1 MTIVNWLD
9 TVLKYKWTSLCTDT
23 IAITNIIFKPQEET
37 EHKNKFL
44 LSSKYSAHVTSELRQ
59 PDPETHTK
67 PNAWSVSEEKE
78 KDWLLTL
85 PHLVRSS
92 MSTSMES
99 CSMCRSSR
107 SISKWTSSSFR
118 PETSII
124 TIISLLFHN
133 TYKLS
138 QLLWPFKPHSCGI
151 LELGI
156 PVYLLAWGS
165 SDQSLQCQSPH
176 RRNVGM

>member
-1 MTIVNWLD
+1 MLQYSFQNWLD

-23 IAITNIIFKPQEET
+23 IVITNIIIFKPQEET
-37 EHKNKFL
+37 EHKNSFL
-44 LSSKYSAHVTSELRQ
+44 LSSKYSAHVTPELRQ
-59 PDPETHTK
+59 HEPETHTK

-124 TIISLLFHN
+124 TIISLSFHN
-133 TYKLS
+133 NTNCLS
-138 QLLWPFKPHSCGI
+138 FCG
-151 LELGI
+151 
-156 PVYLLAWGS
+156 PS
-165 SDQSLQCQSPH
+165 SHTLVVSWSSAFLFTSLPEAVLIKAL
-176 RRNVGM
+176 NVREST